1 MRRRERIG
9 RMAMALCGA
18 GAVALMLAVFYQPI
32 VDPCDRCA
40 LAIPWSV
47 EWWACILIGCW

>member
-1 MRRRERIG
+1 MTRRERIG
-9 RMAMALCGA
+9 QVATALCGA

-47 EWWACILIGCW
+47 EWWACLVIGCW